1 MHLRRVQASCDQ
13 GRRAEHARSG
23 IRKERNRD
31 DLTDLLQNPT
41 IFQRR
46 NRVLINYDSTKEQG
60 DLRRSWSR
68 ALVVLWLFALSL
80 IAADAP
86 TTVGT
91 ADQQRFLT
99 DIKTLTVPKME
110 GRGDGTK
117 GLRRAARL
125 IEQRYKSLG
134 LQPAGKN
141 GFFQPFDVITGRR
154 LRSGNRL
161 QEAPHMQDAAIEHGS
176 FKLLEDFV
184 PLSFSANGSV
194 NAPLVFVGYGISAPE
209 FSYDEYQGLDTKGKI
224 VLVLRGELPSLSAR
238 SPERGHT
245 PHESVISKAIN
256 AKNHGAA
263 GVILVNGKLAKGEE
277 DFLPRFGDAE
287 GPEDVGILCLQVK
300 NAVADAWLR
309 NRGKSLLEVQ
319 RQIDD
324 SAQPSAALTGG
335 RVALS
340 LSATVN
346 IETIHAT
353 VNNVLAYLPGKTDE
367 YVILGAHYDH
377 LGRGQSHS
385 LAPSQIG
392 QIHPG
397 ADDNAS
403 GTAGVLEL
411 ARLFAPLKGELQR
424 GILFANFA
432 GEELG
437 LLGSA
442 AWVKNPTLP
451 LDKAVAMLN
460 MDMIGRIKDDKVYI
474 GSLGTGSS
482 FQSILEQAESN
493 TTFKYENSPGG
504 YSSSDH
510 TSFVT
515 KRIPVLFFF
524 SGLHS
529 DYHKPSDTW
538 EKINADSAAHL
549 LDLVSN
555 IALRI
560 DTASDRPA
568 FVAVVEDSNPHA
580 GTPSSG
586 GGGYGP
592 YFGSIPDFGQTENGV
607 RFSDVKPGSPAAKAG
622 FQAGDV
628 LVQFGN
634 KPIKNL
640 YDFTD
645 ALRRSKIG
653 DVVQVTVLRDGKP
666 ITASVTLEQRK

>member
-1 MHLRRVQASCDQ
+1 MLVNS
-13 GRRAEHARSG
+13 
-23 IRKERNRD
+23 
-31 DLTDLLQNPT
+31 
-41 IFQRR
+41 
-46 NRVLINYDSTKEQG
+46 DSNKEQAG
-60 DLRRSWSR
+60 LRRSR
-68 ALVVLWLFALSL
+68 AYALVILALFALSL
-80 IAADAP
+80 IAADTP

-117 GLRRAARL
+117 GLSRAAHL

-161 QEAPHMQDAAIEHGS
+161 QEAPHTEDVSIELRNY
-176 FKLLEDFV
+176 KLLEDFV
-184 PLSFSANGSV
+184 PLGFSANGSV
-194 NAPLVFVGYGISAPE
+194 DAPLVFAGYGITAPE
-209 FSYDEYQGLDTKGKI
+209 FSYDDYQGLDAKGKI
-224 VLVLRGELPSLSAR
+224 VLALRDEPQTLAAKTPQG
-238 SPERGHT
+238 GHT
-245 PHESVISKAIN
+245 QHASLISKTIN
-256 AKNHGAA
+256 AKNHAA
-263 GVILVNGKLAKGEE
+263 AAIIFVSGKLPKGEE
-277 DFLPRFGDAE
+277 DVLPRFGDAE
-287 GPEDVGILCLQVK
+287 GPEDAGILCLQVK
-300 NAVADAWLR
+300 NSVADIWLLR
-309 NRGKSLLEVQ
+309 RGTNLN
-319 RQIDD
+319 QIQTEAGGELHDVG
-324 SAQPSAALTGG
+324 ALMSTST
-335 RVALS
+335 RMMLS
-340 LSATVN
+340 LTVN
-346 IETIHAT
+346 IERIHAT
-353 VNNVLAYLPGKTDE
+353 VNNVLAYLPGKTNE

-377 LGRGQSHS
+377 LGRGDSHS
-385 LAPSQIG
+385 LVPSQIG

-411 ARLFAPLKGELQR
+411 ARLFAPLKGQLQR
-424 GILFANFA
+424 GILFANYA

-451 LDKAVAMLN
+451 LDRAVAMLN
-460 MDMIGRIKDDKVYI
+460 MDMIGRIKDNKVYI
-474 GSLGTGSS
+474 GGLGTGTT
-482 FQSILEQAESN
+482 FQSILDQAESRI
-493 TTFKYENSPGG
+493 TFKYENSPGG

-515 KRIPVLFFF
+515 KHIPVLFFF

-549 LDLVSN
+549 LDLVCN
-555 IALRI
+555 VALRL
-560 DTASDRPA
+560 DNAPERPT
-568 FVAVVEDSNPHA
+568 FVSVVENPNPHA
-580 GTPSSG
+580 GGPSVG

-607 RFSDVKPGSPAAKAG
+607 RFSDVKPSSPAAKAG
-622 FQAGDV
+622 FLAGDV
-628 LVQFGN
+628 LVQFGD

-645 ALRRSKIG
+645 ALRRSKVG
-653 DVVQVTVLRDGKP
+653 DVVQVTVLRDGKQV
-666 ITASVTLEQRK
+666 TAPVTLEQRK